1 MARTVKEETYTIKR
15 NEILDAAQGLV
26 YTKGYERMSIQD
38 ILNELQISK
47 GAFYHYF
54 DSKGDLLEALI
65 ERMVQDAEP
74 VILPIVHD
82 PQLSALKKMHGLFD
96 ASARWKTA
104 RKDYLMS
111 LMRVWYADD
120 NALIRHKTYARTI
133 KYISAWLAAI
143 IREGIAEGV
152 MATSYPDQ
160 IGEMVLV
167 LLENMGDAFMEL
179 LLADS
184 KDAGG
189 LERSIELVTA
199 YNDAL
204 ERMLGAATG
213 SLNLV
218 DVAILKEWFEPSG
231 MAVIENGH
239 E

>member
-1 MARTVKEETYTIKR
+1 MARTVQEKTYTIKR
-15 NEILDAAQGLV
+15 NEILDAAQRLV
-26 YTKGYERMSIQD
+26 YTKGYDQMSIQD

-65 ERMVQDAEP
+65 ERMVQEVEP
-74 VILPIVHD
+74 VILPIVQD
-82 PQLSALKKMHGLFD
+82 PQLPALEKMHGLFD

-111 LMRVWYADD
+111 LMRVWYADE
-120 NALIRHKTYARTI
+120 NALLRHKTYTRMI
-133 KYISAWLAAI
+133 KYIATWLAAI
-143 IREGIAEGV
+143 IRQGIAEGT
-152 MATSYPDQ
+152 MSTPHPDQ

-167 LLENMGDAFMEL
+167 LLENMGDAFMDL

-184 KDAGG
+184 RDAGS
-189 LERSIELVTA
+189 LQRAIELVTA
-199 YNDAL
+199 YNDTL
-204 ERMLGAATG
+204 ERVLGAAAG

-218 DVAILKEWFEPSG
+218 DMAILKDWFEPSRVPV
-231 MAVIENGH
+231 AANGH